1 MAVLLK
7 PLTGLKPLG
16 LSLLLLAALAAC
28 GKKQE
33 APEPIRPV
41 LTLVAAPTPAL
52 DVVLSGTVQP
62 QVQSPFG
69 FRVLGRMIARPVKAG
84 DRVEAGQLLAAID
97 PLALEA
103 AARSASAALVSARAH
118 YDNAVTAEKRQATL
132 LAKKTASQAT
142 FDAAEQERA
151 SAQASMSQAEA
162 NLSKAKEQLSYAV
175 LKADYAG
182 VVTATS
188 AEIGQTVSPGQPIVT
203 LAEPTRR
210 DAVIDAPTRVADALW
225 IGSPFKVTLQLDPA
239 VSVDGAVREMAP
251 QADDATRTRRIKIAL
266 DNPPASFRL
275 GATIFARPVAGA
287 GAAIRVPVSAVLQEG
302 DKNFVFIVDPQSHKV
317 SLREVEIA
325 PDIDDRWI
333 VRGGL
338 KAGERV
344 VTAGVHRLKDGQVVR
359 IDGSDAP

>member
-1 MAVLLK
+1 MAALVR
-7 PLTGLKPLG
+7 PFG
-16 LSLLLLAALAAC
+16 LSLVPLLLLASLAGC
-28 GKKQE
+28 GKKPE
-33 APEPIRPV
+33 APEPVRPV
-41 LTLVAAPTPAL
+41 LSQIAEPTPAL

-97 PLALEA
+97 PLSLEM
-103 AARSASAALVSARAH
+103 AARSASAALATARAH
-118 YDNAVTAEKRQATL
+118 YDNAVTAEARQATL
-132 LAKKTASQAT
+132 LAKKTAAQAT

-151 SAQASMSQAEA
+151 SSQAAMAQAEA
-162 NLSKAKEQLSYAV
+162 NLLKAKEQLSYAV

-182 VVTATS
+182 VVTSTS
-188 AEIGQTVSPGQPIVT
+188 AEIGQIVSPGQPIVT
-203 LAEPTRR
+203 IAEPTRR
-210 DAVIDAPTRVADALW
+210 DAVIDAPTHVADALF
-225 IGSPFKVTLQLDPA
+225 IGSPFKVSLQLNPA
-239 VSVDGAVREMAP
+239 VAADGTVREMAP

-266 DNPPASFRL
+266 DNPPESFRL

-287 GAAIRVPVSAVLQEG
+287 GAAIRVPASALLQEG
-302 DKNFVFIVDPQSHKV
+302 DKARVFVVDPQSLKV
-317 SLREVEIA
+317 SLRDVEVA

-333 VRGGL
+333 VRAGL

-344 VTAGVHRLKDGQVVR
+344 VTAGVHRLKDGQLVR

>member
-1 MAVLLK
+1 MTARMRPFGLPLL
-7 PLTGLKPLG
+7 P
-16 LSLLLLAALAAC
+16 LLLLASLAAC
-28 GKKQE
+28 GKKPEAQE
-33 APEPIRPV
+33 PVRPV
-41 LTLVAAPTPAL
+41 LTEIVEPTPPL

-97 PLALEA
+97 PLSLEMT
-103 AARSASAALVSARAH
+103 ARSASAALASARAH
-118 YDNAVTAEKRQATL
+118 YDNAVTAEARQATL
-132 LAKKTASQAT
+132 LAKKTAAQAT
-142 FDAAEQERA
+142 FDAAQQERA
-151 SAQASMSQAEA
+151 SAQAAMAQAEA
-162 NLSKAKEQLSYAV
+162 NLLKAKEQLSYAV

-188 AEIGQTVSPGQPIVT
+188 AEIGQIVSPGQPIVT
-203 LAEPTRR
+203 IAEPTRR

-225 IGSPFKVTLQLDPA
+225 IGSPFKVTLQLNPA
-239 VSVDGAVREMAP
+239 VAADGTVREMAP

-266 DNPPASFRL
+266 DNPPDSFRL

-287 GAAIRVPVSAVLQEG
+287 GAAIRVPASALLAEG
-302 DKNFVFIVDPQSHKV
+302 DRTRIFVVDPQSLKV
-317 SLREVEIA
+317 ALREVEVA

-333 VRGGL
+333 VRAGL

-344 VTAGVHRLKDGQVVR
+344 VTAGVHRLKDGQLVR